1 MPSDITLLSA
11 SAGSGKT
18 HALTKLLAEG
28 IAAGIKPEGVVATTF
43 TRKAADELTARVR
56 TTLLSAGRPAEA
68 RRIRDGYIGTVNSV
82 CGSIL
87 RDFAF
92 EAGLS
97 PSLEVLPDGED
108 STVFRTAIA
117 EVVQRYA
124 KPLGEVC
131 ARLEMTDGW
140 VDCIKEIADKARV
153 NGLDRARLLA
163 CTAPS
168 WASMRRL
175 LPEPLDEH
183 AGLALERELA
193 KELDAAITALN
204 DSGDT
209 TGVTNKALDTLQTVK
224 RRMRDGRPGRWS
236 DWTRLASL
244 SPSKKSE
251 AKVAPLRELAGQ
263 ALAHPLLHRD
273 METVIRLFFECAAD
287 SLGRYRQHK
296 KDLGLMDFIDQE
308 MEALKLLGQDAARQ
322 RLEERLELL
331 LVDEFQDTSPIQL
344 ALFLRLADVAG
355 KAVFVGD
362 RKQSIF
368 AFRGTD
374 PVLMEAVMQR
384 LGIARV
390 LDKNWRSQPS
400 LVAFTSAFFTLAMAR
415 HGIPEKEVRLEHQ
428 VTAIAPEI
436 PRLNCWR
443 LDTKNQSGDWAA
455 LAAGIKRT
463 LAEPDRWPVLDKS
476 TQKVRSL
483 RLGDIV
489 VLCRDNDHRKG
500 LAAALENIGV
510 RAATA
515 APGIMRRPETSLA
528 LAAFR
533 VLTDEDDLLALAEL
547 ARLLPVDGDPAWW
560 LPLCGKGDLS
570 GVVEHL
576 EPARRL
582 AAHRSDLARLT
593 VAESLDLALDLA
605 DVRRAVLCWNNA
617 DKRLANLDTLRGLAS
632 AYEELC
638 TSRHIPCTPAGL
650 LQHFRDMERAKED
663 GQAEGLGEDAVQI
676 LTYYRAKGLEW
687 PLVILADLD
696 PPDRCRVF
704 GLDVAEGRDGL
715 NFADPLAGRWLRYWP
730 WPFGKDVKKQK
741 TLDEAALASPEMRFA
756 RGQYDCE
763 QQRLLYVGMTR
774 ARDHMVFAARMPKK
788 DSTAMSWLDACVD
801 ASGQP
806 ILRLPTEEGEHA
818 VTVGAET
825 FHVSVR
831 VLSPG
836 DADSTAV
843 RSPRWVPVQPA
854 EAVTHP
860 AARFAP
866 SAERFAGEVT
876 TEVVALGPALDMP
889 KAVDPARL
897 GSAVH
902 ACLAAVPLS
911 GPQEER
917 LARIAEVLADW
928 GISTLPAEA
937 VCDVQ
942 DRLAG
947 FLRERYPEAP
957 VSVEWPI
964 HLRRK
969 LRRGNGWVDMLLRL
983 PEGNIIIDHK
993 TVSGDA
999 ETLRVKAVGYVG
1011 QLAVYGEA
1019 LAKATGR
1026 STLAMWVHF
1035 PLDGVMV
1042 ELKVKPPTGCI
1053 YRASKG

>member
-1 MPSDITLLSA
+1 MPSDISLLSA

-18 HALTKLLAEG
+18 HALTALLAEE
-28 IAAGIKPEGVVATTF
+28 IAAGVRPEGVVTTTF

-56 TTLLSAGRPAEA
+56 TTLLSAGRPAES

-131 ARLEMTDGW
+131 ARLEMTEGW

-175 LPEPLDEH
+175 LPEPLDER
-183 AGLALERELA
+183 AALALERELA
-193 KELDAAITALN
+193 EELDAAISQLPAE
-204 DSGDT
+204 GDT
-209 TGVTNKALDTLQTVK
+209 TQKTQDARNALLGLK
-224 RRMRDGRPGRWS
+224 RALRGGRPGRWS
-236 DWTRLASL
+236 DWERLARVT
-244 SPSKKSE
+244 PGKKSDDI
-251 AKVAPLRELAGQ
+251 VAPLRELAAQ

-273 METVIRLFFECAAD
+273 LETIIRLFFECAAEA
-287 SLGRYRQHK
+287 LGRYQQHK

-308 MEALKLLGQDAARQ
+308 MEALKLLGHDTARQ
-322 RLEERLELL
+322 RLGERLELL

-344 ALFLRLADVAG
+344 ALFLRLANVAG

-374 PVLMEAVMQR
+374 PVLMEAVMQS
-384 LGIARV
+384 LGTARV
-390 LDKNWRSQPS
+390 LDRNWRSQPS
-400 LVAFTSAFFTLAMAR
+400 LVAFTSAFFALAMTR
-415 HGIPEKEVRLEHQ
+415 HGIPEKEVRLEPQ
-428 VTAIAPEI
+428 VAAIAPEI

-443 LDTKNQSGDWAA
+443 LDTKNQADDWAA

-463 LAEPDRWPVLDKS
+463 LAAPDRWPVLDRRTKR
-476 TQKVRSL
+476 QRSL
-483 RLGDIV
+483 RPGDIA
-489 VLCRDNDHRKG
+489 VLCARNSHRKA

-560 LPLCGKGDLS
+560 LPLCCKGDLS
-570 GVVEHL
+570 SVVERL
-576 EPARRL
+576 ESARRL

-593 VAESLDLALDLA
+593 VAESLDLALELA
-605 DVRRAVLCWNNA
+605 DVRRAVLSWTDA
-617 DKRLANLDTLRGLAS
+617 DKRVANLDALRGLAS
-632 AYEELC
+632 SYEELC
-638 TSRHIPCTPAGL
+638 TSRRMPCTPAGL
-650 LQHFRDMERAKED
+650 LQHLDDLERAKED

-676 LTYYRAKGLEW
+676 LTYHRAKGLEW
-687 PLVILADLD
+687 PLVILTGLD
-696 PPDRCRVF
+696 TPDKYGVF
-704 GLDVAEGRDGL
+704 GLDVVAPPGGANL
-715 NFADPLAGRWLRYWP
+715 ADPLAGRWLRYWP
-730 WPFGKDVKKQK
+730 WPFGGLGGPE
-741 TLDEAALASPEMRFA
+741 TLNEAVESSQEMSNA
-756 RGQYDCE
+756 RE
-763 QQRLLYVGMTR
+763 QAERERLRLLYVGMTR
-774 ARDHMVFAARMPKK
+774 ARDHMVFVARVPKK
-788 DSTAMSWLDACVD
+788 DGTATSWIDACVD

-806 ILRLPTEEGEHA
+806 ILCLPAEEGNHA
-818 VTVGAET
+818 VTVGAES
-825 FHVSVR
+825 FPVAVR

-836 DADSTAV
+836 DADSTVV
-843 RSPRWVPVQPA
+843 RLPRWVPVQPT

-866 SAERFAGEVT
+866 SAERFEGEVT
-876 TEVVALGPALDMP
+876 MELVTLGQALDMP
-889 KAVDPARL
+889 KAADPVRL
-897 GSAVH
+897 GNAVH

-917 LARIAEVLADW
+917 LARIVQVLDAWDIGALSAE
-928 GISTLPAEA
+928 S
-937 VCDVQ
+937 VCAVQ

-947 FLRERYPEAP
+947 FVRERYPEA
-957 VSVEWPI
+957 SAAVEWPI
-964 HLRRK
+964 HLRRG
-969 LRRGNGWVDMLLRL
+969 LRRGNGWVDMLHRL
-983 PEGNIIIDHK
+983 PEGNVIIDHK
-993 TVSGDA
+993 TVMGDP
-999 ETLRVKAVGYVG
+999 ELLRAKAVGYAG

-1019 LAKATGR
+1019 LAKSTGR
-1026 STLAMWVHF
+1026 PTLAMWVHF
-1035 PLDGVMV
+1035 PLAGVMV
-1042 ELKVKPPTGCI
+1042 ELKMKPPTGCI